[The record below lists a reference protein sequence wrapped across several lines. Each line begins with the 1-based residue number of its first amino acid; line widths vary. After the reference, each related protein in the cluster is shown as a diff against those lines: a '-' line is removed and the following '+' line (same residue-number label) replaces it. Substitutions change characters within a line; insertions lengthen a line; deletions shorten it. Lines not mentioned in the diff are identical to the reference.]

1 MYNFNELIN
10 LALNSMEYEGLRFE
24 GLYNFF
30 TDMGV
35 TENLTDRLINTI
47 EDEIRLAA

>member
-10 LALNSMEYEGLRFE
+10 LALNSMEYEGLPMDS
-24 GLYNFF
+24 LYTFF
-30 TDMGV
+30 TEMGV
-35 TENLTDRLINTI
+35 SDNVADRLIITI